1 MKENLATTA
10 SDPQTYAIIGA
21 AMSVHSGL
29 GHGFLERV
37 YQEALA
43 LEFRQ
48 REIPFQAECPI
59 PVYYRGEKLS
69 ASYRADFVCYG
80 AVLVEL
86 KALHGIGG
94 GEKAQLLH
102 YLKASGLKRGLLL
115 NFGNTKLQYE
125 RLVF

>member
-1 MKENLATTA
+1 MKENLATIA

-29 GHGFLERV
+29 GYGFLERV

-48 REIPFQAECPI
+48 RKIPFQAKCPI

-94 GEKAQLLH
+94 ARKRSCCTILRRQ
-102 YLKASGLKRGLLL
+102 ASNGA
-115 NFGNTKLQYE
+115 FY
-125 RLVF
+125 